1 VYIDENGCEVTETV
15 MVDGGKD
22 ERNDDDEQE
31 SGSEENS

>member
-15 MVDGGKD
+15 MVDGDKED
-22 ERNDDDEQE
+22 RNDGE